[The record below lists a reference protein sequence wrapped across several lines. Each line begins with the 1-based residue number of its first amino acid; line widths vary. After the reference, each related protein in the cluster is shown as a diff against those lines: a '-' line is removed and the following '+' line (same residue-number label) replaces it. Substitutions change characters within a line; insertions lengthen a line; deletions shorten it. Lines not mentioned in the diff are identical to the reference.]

1 MVFLVG
7 DEIDGAVGA
16 VEIGGGADLLDGR
29 DGLFVV
35 APEIEGGFVGIDGG
49 GMARGW
55 WGSCS
60 EEEAGAV
67 FGEGEGGVVVDD
79 EAFVE
84 AGCGGGD
91 DERGF
96 GFGGLPEVEIVEGF
110 FVCGGCGGVAD
121 EGEFVGVVVP
131 GEVLVV
137 GFAGDEFVRGFG
149 VPAGGCDGED
159 AVGFGF
165 GREDGVGEGF
175 AVLAEL
181 IVEDVGEVA
190 GGVVGEFEKGEEGAG
205 LGSREGWLVRRL
217 RGWLRFR
224 RVFCRFC
231 RRVWRRVVERG
242 I

>member
-1 MVFLVG
+1 
-7 DEIDGAVGA
+7 
-16 VEIGGGADLLDGR
+16 
-29 DGLFVV
+29 
-35 APEIEGGFVGIDGG
+35 
-49 GMARGW
+49 MAWGW

-79 EAFVE
+79 EALAE

-91 DERGF
+91 DWRGL
-96 GFGGLPEVEIVEGF
+96 GFGGLPEVEVVEGF

-137 GFAGDEFVRGFG
+137 GFAGDEFVRGL
-149 VPAGGCDGED
+149 VSAGGGDGED

-165 GREDGVGEGF
+165 GREDGVGEGL

-181 IVEDVGEVA
+181 VVEDIGEVA
-190 GGVVGEFEKGEEGAG
+190 GGVVGEFEEGELGAG
-205 LGSREGWLVRRL
+205 LGFARVGW
-217 RGWLRFR
+217 
-224 RVFCRFC
+224 
-231 RRVWRRVVERG
+231 
-242 I
+242 